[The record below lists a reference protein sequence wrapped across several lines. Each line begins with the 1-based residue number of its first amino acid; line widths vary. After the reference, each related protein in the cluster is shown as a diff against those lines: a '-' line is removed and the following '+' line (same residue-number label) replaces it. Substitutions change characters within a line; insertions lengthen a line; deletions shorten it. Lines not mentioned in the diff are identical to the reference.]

1 MVKITVIKT
10 SDARRWLDTLWNAL
24 WTYRE
29 DNIPEGDV
37 MYDSEWDDICFAMA
51 RIKESLGLEDQDYG

>member
-10 SDARRWLDTLWNAL
+10 SDERRGLDTLWNAL